1 MRFRLRKTMSLF
13 DYAVSGSDL
22 AAYYRQCAID
32 DPRRAKHWEKE
43 ARRADE
49 YTTNLNEPEVLTCEK
64 CGNPSGETDTIC
76 DDCWGNEH

>member
-1 MRFRLRKTMSLF
+1 MSLLNHG
-13 DYAVSGSDL
+13 VHGNDL

-49 YTTNLNEPEVLTCEK
+49 YAAARTCEQ

-76 DDCWGNEH
+76 DDCWGNELMNNATPEP